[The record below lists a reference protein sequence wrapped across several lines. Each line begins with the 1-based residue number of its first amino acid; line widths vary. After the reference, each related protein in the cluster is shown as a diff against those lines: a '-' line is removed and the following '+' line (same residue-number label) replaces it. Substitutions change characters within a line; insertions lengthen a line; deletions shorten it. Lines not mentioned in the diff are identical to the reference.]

1 MCLLDTRWQTI
12 RDKSLERTNWLET
25 EGWHVLIAE
34 KWEKFLFEILDLFD
48 SIFFIQFSCNSC
60 VLSTLDETETEWN
73 FRNDNDY
80 SSLQKKMW
88 KCLSK
93 DERKISSFL
102 ANTRIALY
110 VTIIIIASWEFRSR
124 NFNRGDEKH
133 GMSWRYRKQ
142 LVQRRENRLE
152 EGWLEVGRLP
162 FIVVSLRNAPYGH
175 SFTVLRGCCYVFTA
189 SFRAAR
195 KGDDDSELW
204 CRVCV

>member
-1 MCLLDTRWQTI
+1 MFWLRKNEKNFSSKFWVFSIC
-12 RDKSLERTNWLET
+12 SLGYTTTEEVSANWVRE
-25 EGWHVLIAE
+25 
-34 KWEKFLFEILDLFD
+34 
-48 SIFFIQFSCNSC
+48 FSCNSC
-60 VLSTLDETETEWN
+60 VLSTLDETETERN